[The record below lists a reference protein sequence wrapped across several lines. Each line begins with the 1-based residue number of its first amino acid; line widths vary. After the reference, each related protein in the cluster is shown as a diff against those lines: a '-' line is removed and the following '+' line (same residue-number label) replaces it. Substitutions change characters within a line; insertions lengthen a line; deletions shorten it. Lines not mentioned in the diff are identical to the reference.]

1 MGKAGDPTRPSS
13 VQEIAPG
20 RLPGYGPVGVIDIGS
35 NSVRLV
41 LYERLSRALTP
52 LFNEKV
58 LAGLGKGLSETGKLA
73 DESIDSALAA
83 IRRFRQ
89 LANQSGATQLDV
101 IATAAV
107 RDAENGTAFI
117 EAVTEI
123 CGGELQVLS
132 GQDEAKVSA
141 LGVASSFWKPDG
153 VVGDL
158 GGGSLELIDLKGD
171 ALGVG
176 ETFPLGGLRLS
187 ETAKGSARKAGK
199 LAADALERSEG
210 LRGAAGRNFYAV
222 GGTWRALASLHMQRN
237 NYPLHI
243 MHHYTIPADEAF
255 ELCRMVVRTEVSEI
269 EGIDV
274 VSRARRPLLPFGA
287 AVLEQVLKIG
297 RPEVVVLSA
306 LGLREGHLYEKLSP
320 EARAEDPLIVASAE
334 LADLRSRSPG
344 HCRELA
350 PWTAGVFEALGIP
363 ETEDES
369 RLRVAACLLAD
380 IAWRAHPDYRGD
392 QAVAMIA
399 NGAFIGVDHP
409 GRGYLAMAIFH
420 RYAGSVPDSQLPA
433 IHQFMSSRLRF
444 RARILG
450 AAMRLAYGISA
461 AMPGVIPRTEVVREG
476 ERIVLH
482 IPRDLQ
488 ALDGEAIRRRLDQ
501 LADLADQASTVVVT

>member
-1 MGKAGDPTRPSS
+1 MGAADDPSRPS
-13 VQEIAPG
+13 VGEIAPG

-58 LAGLGKGLSETGKLA
+58 LAGLGRGLSESGKLA

-89 LANQSGATQLDV
+89 LASQSGATKLDV

-107 RDAENGTAFI
+107 RDAENGASFI

-123 CGGELQVLS
+123 CGGDLQVLS

-158 GGGSLELIDLKGD
+158 GGGSLELVDIKGD
-171 ALGVG
+171 ALGTG

-187 ETAKGSARKAGK
+187 EVAKGSARKAGK
-199 LAADALERSEG
+199 LASEALESSEG
-210 LRGAAGRNFYAV
+210 LKGAAGRNFYAV
-222 GGTWRALASLHMQRN
+222 GGTWRALASLHMHRT

-243 MHHYTIPADEAF
+243 MHHYAIPADEAF
-255 ELCRMVVRTEVSEI
+255 DLCRMIVRTDVSEI
-269 EGIDV
+269 EGIEV

-297 RPEVVVLSA
+297 RPEHVILSA

-344 HCRELA
+344 HARELA
-350 PWTAGVFEALGIP
+350 PWTAGVFEALGIS
-363 ETEDES
+363 ETEEEA

-399 NGAFIGVDHP
+399 NGAFTGVDHP
-409 GRGYLAMAIFH
+409 GRGYLALAIFH
-420 RYAGSVPDSQLPA
+420 RYAGSVSDSQLPP
-433 IHQFMSSRLRF
+433 IHKLMTARLRF

-461 AMPGVIPRTEVVREG
+461 AMPGVITRTEVVREG

>member
-1 MGKAGDPTRPSS
+1 MVTKTSDSGTSAAF
-13 VQEIAPG
+13 APG

-58 LAGLGKGLSETGKLA
+58 LAGLGKGLAENGRLA
-73 DESIDSALAA
+73 DESVEAALVA

-89 LANQSGATQLDV
+89 LADQSGATKLDV

-107 RDAENGTAFI
+107 RDAENGAAFI
-117 EAVTEI
+117 DAVTAI
-123 CGGELQVLS
+123 TGGGLQVLS
-132 GQDEAKVSA
+132 GQEEAKVSA
-141 LGVASSFWKPDG
+141 LGVASSFWQPDG

-158 GGGSLELIDLKGD
+158 GGGSLELIDINGD
-171 ALGVG
+171 SLGAG

-187 ETAKGSARKAGK
+187 ETASGSARKAGK
-199 LAADALERSEG
+199 MAADLLQSSDCLKASEG
-210 LRGAAGRNFYAV
+210 RVFYAV
-222 GGTWRALASLHMQRN
+222 GGTWRALANLHMQRT

-255 ELCRMVVRTEVSEI
+255 ELCRMVVRSEI
-269 EGIDV
+269 AAIDGIDV
-274 VSRARRPLLPFGA
+274 VSRSRRALLPFGA

-297 RPEVVVLSA
+297 RPEAVVLSA

-320 EARAEDPLIVASAE
+320 EARAEDPLLVAAAE
-334 LADLRSRSPG
+334 LADLRSRSPR
-344 HCRELA
+344 HSRELA
-350 PWTAGVFEALGIP
+350 PWTAGVFEALGIH
-363 ETEDES
+363 ETEAEK

-380 IAWRAHPDYRGD
+380 VAWRAHPDYRGD

-399 NGAFIGVDHP
+399 NGAFTGVDHP
-409 GRGYLAMAIFH
+409 GRGYLALAIFH
-420 RYAGSVPDSQLPA
+420 RYAGTVSEAKLPA
-433 IHQFMSSRLRF
+433 IQRLMPARLKY
-444 RARILG
+444 RARMLG
-450 AAMRLAYGISA
+450 AAMRLAYSLSA
-461 AMPGVIPRTEVVREG
+461 AMPGIIPRTEVVREG

-488 ALDGEAIRRRLDQ
+488 ALDGGAIRRRLDQ
-501 LADLADQASTVVVT
+501 LADLGDQASAVVIV